1 MQDESENPHLENDNL
16 QCWVSLKLM
25 IQNPSSLIL
34 ILKPQP
40 FRFWRALNIC
50 SLPLSLLSQ
59 EPVFA
64 SVYSINTPQY
74 IMCFNQVIVWAG
86 AWHCCCLI
94 WSVLY
99 AVKGFCHLTDSGGC
113 DVTTLSPCLKLQCV
127 TSQLSVHTLGVCLP
141 DVHFGHESYVTPTFL
156 CACFWSSSNGQ
167 KNVHCTKNSL

>member
-1 MQDESENPHLENDNL
+1 MQEQSKNPHLENDNL
-16 QCWVSLKLM
+16 QCWVSLNLM

-40 FRFWRALNIC
+40 FRFWIALNIC

-113 DVTTLSPCLKLQCV
+113 DVTTLSPCLKITMRHITALSSHFPFRCV
-127 TSQLSVHTLGVCLP
+127 LTRCSFWSWKLYL
-141 DVHFGHESYVTPTFL
+141 TPAFL
-156 CACFWSSSNGQ
+156 CACFWPSSNGQ
-167 KNVHCTKNSL
+167 K